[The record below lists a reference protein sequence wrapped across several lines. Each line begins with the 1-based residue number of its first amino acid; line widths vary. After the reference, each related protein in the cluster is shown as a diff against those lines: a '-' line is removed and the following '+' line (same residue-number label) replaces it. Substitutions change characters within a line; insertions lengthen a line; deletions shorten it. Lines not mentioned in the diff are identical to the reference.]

1 MKYIIE
7 STKTN
12 TETRKLQKN
21 DDVADI
27 FQVSS
32 RTDQAIK

>member
-12 TETRKLQKN
+12 AETRKPQKT

-32 RTDQAIK
+32 RTGQAIK